1 MMGGQN
7 EIGGNR
13 VCAYKYIKIKCA
25 ILINTYFSNLPE
37 RHGSF

>member
-7 EIGGNR
+7 EIG
-13 VCAYKYIKIKCA
+13 VIECAYKYIKIKCA

-37 RHGSF
+37 RYGSF